1 MNTNDNTFAA
11 WLENELDK
19 RHWTQRELAKRSGLH
34 PSTINYLVKNHRGL
48 GLKSIHKLAIAL
60 GIPEELII
68 AEYENMR
75 PSREASEIISK
86 ACYILKGLPMRD
98 KEEVL
103 AFIYL
108 KRQLAEEHGEYKG

>member
-1 MNTNDNTFAA
+1 MDTHDNNFAT

-34 PSTINYLVKNHRGL
+34 PSTINYLIKNHRGL
-48 GLKSIHKLAIAL
+48 GLKSIHKLAQAL

-68 AEYENMR
+68 AQYQNDGAG
-75 PSREASEIISK
+75 REAGDIITRACSVLRELSLNDQEEI
-86 ACYILKGLPMRD
+86 
-98 KEEVL
+98 L